1 MTVTAPLA
9 AGQLEAVNPK
19 KPCGNVTPAGGAAGV
34 PTKALPAL
42 KPQAAPPPVRVAV
55 PVPVPVLVGPE
66 IMLTQDTA
74 TLVTLAEATVPL
86 PLFTVQT

>member
-1 MTVTAPLA
+1 VRERDAGWRSRRGADEGAARVEA
-9 AGQLEAVNPK
+9 AGRPSTGE
-19 KPCGNVTPAGGAAGV
+19 GGGAGS
-34 PTKALPAL
+34 
-42 KPQAAPPPVRVAV
+42 
-55 PVPVPVLVGPE
+55 PVPVLVGPE